1 MNFFYQIFRLSIFA
15 PIQRHTDLNKS
26 FQEKTVANITSFKI
40 LSVSNYYNTNLVL
53 TKLFPFLHK
62 FSRCTNIFHAPSRD
76 SNNQTSN
83 KYFRTSWTQF
93 SIAPQASPR
102 NFTRFLFSN
111 PHFLW
116 NKDNRFHLLGLSSSS
131 LKCSIWNIYR
141 ISHNTQMIHKEYSNI
156 PILQYFDIWTLHASC
171 VGCQSCF
178 AGCKDPSTLLTG
190 GKGSC

>member
-26 FQEKTVANITSFKI
+26 FQEKTFANITSFKI

-76 SNNQTSN
+76 SNNQISN

-93 SIAPQASPR
+93 SIAPQASPW
-102 NFTRFLFSN
+102 NFTRFHFSN
-111 PHFLW
+111 PHFLR

-141 ISHNTQMIHKEYSNI
+141 ISHNTQMIHIKGIFKYSDIAIFWYLNLACKLCWL
-156 PILQYFDIWTLHASC
+156 PELLCRLQRPEHPADW
-171 VGCQSCF
+171 GER
-178 AGCKDPSTLLTG
+178 
-190 GKGSC
+190 